1 MYIVS
6 PAAEVAGFFMASW
19 MVFQKGIFV
28 VLQNIY
34 LHIIVN

>member
-6 PAAEVAGFFMASW
+6 PAAEVARFFYGLR

-34 LHIIVN
+34 LHVIVN